1 VIHIGVFL
9 DTGFYLGLCHPN
21 DTYGK
26 ESERIL
32 KLLSKGEH
40 GLLYS
45 SNLIISEATTL
56 IAVRTHNNINV
67 LEHLE
72 HLL

>member
-1 VIHIGVFL
+1 MGVFL
-9 DTGFYLGLCHPN
+9 DTGFYLGLCHPKDN
-21 DTYGK
+21 YAK

-56 IAVRTHNNINV
+56 TAVRTHNNINV
-67 LEHLE
+67 LKHLE